1 MMLPLFLAMT
11 LRLTDFFSRY
21 SAEPHQI
28 AAINQLQED
37 LPEHL
42 LARNAAWFEIW
53 KAGGRVEWLP
63 TPYFHQ
69 LDLPNGHRK
78 CFTAA
83 IAMITAD
90 QARLFDPN
98 DYDKKRA
105 KYGDTTEIYAHIAA
119 LKDFGLTGE
128 FVDNATPDL
137 LQAEIDEGRPVAVG
151 WLHHGDVSKGERP
164 RGYGHWSVI
173 VGYTDQFFVAHDPMG
188 TPDLVHGGHKD
199 RSAAKYVLYPK
210 KQWLKRWEVEG
221 PGTGWAI
228 RITAGGF
235 QWKTEDK

>member
-1 MMLPLFLAMT
+1 MLAIVLAMT

-21 SAEPHQI
+21 RAEPHQI
-28 AAINQLQED
+28 AAINLLQEQMAS
-37 LPEHL
+37 EL
-42 LARNAAWFEIW
+42 LSRKAEWYEIW

-83 IAMITAD
+83 AAMVAAD
-90 QARLFDPN
+90 QSRLLNPQ
-98 DYDKKRA
+98 DYDKVRA
-105 KYGDTTEIYAHIAA
+105 KFGDTTEVEAHVRA
-119 LKDFGLTGE
+119 LKEYGLTAE

-137 LQAEIDEGRPVAVG
+137 LEAEIDAGRPVAVG

-173 VGYTDQFFVAHDPMG
+173 VGYTDQFFIAHDPMG
-188 TPDLVHGGHKD
+188 TPDLIHGGHKD
-199 RSAAKYVLYPK
+199 RRGAKYAVYPK
-210 KQWLKRWEVEG
+210 KHWLKRWEVEG
-221 PGTGWAI
+221 PGTGWALLV
-228 RITAGGF
+228 TGGWSEWV
-235 QWKTEDK
+235 QEDK